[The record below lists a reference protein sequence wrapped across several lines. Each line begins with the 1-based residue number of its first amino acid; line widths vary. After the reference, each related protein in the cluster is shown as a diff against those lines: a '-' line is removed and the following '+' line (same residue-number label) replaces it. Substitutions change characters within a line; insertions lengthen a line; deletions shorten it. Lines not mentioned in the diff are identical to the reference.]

1 MKNRR
6 RPPPPQRG
14 TKTTRLRLTLRLK
27 DDTLQRPT
35 QEDIFEITHT
45 KLECFLTG
53 IRDINN
59 GGFSVTSDMQSTIDS
74 LVSPKGRQELA
85 KIKLAPVPSP
95 KITAERTVFIS
106 RLSRHVGDL
115 PAIEIQNEIIR
126 VNPNINNIQVHKIK
140 HYYHFIKVVCEDTE
154 TADAVNRDGLYA
166 FHTKIAASQ
175 CKKEQYTELKT
186 CFRCYK
192 FEEHFSSDC
201 KATQI
206 ICSEC
211 AQVGHTHRDCHA
223 VEKRC
228 INCPPRQNLHRTLAP
243 FCPVRKEAIAQKQQK
258 LQNANEIQNNQTY
271 ANIVKTTI
279 KETTPPTKPV
289 INLTQKHHLKYVILI
304 LEAHKASI
312 GDWRP
317 YNVILQ
323 ESLKANNIDAVI
335 PNRDSQK
342 IMDIYSNLKQKQKDH
357 VPEEFLCESSS
368 SSDESSDE
376 EELQPPQT
384 EDEAAPP
391 LTLEQSDNQKNGKGR
406 KIPTINI
413 SPL

>member
-6 RPPPPQRG
+6 RAPPQG
-14 TKTTRLRLTLRLK
+14 GAKTTRLRLTLRLK

-35 QEDIFEITHT
+35 HEDIFEITHT
-45 KLECFLTG
+45 KLDCFLTG

-85 KIKLAPVPSP
+85 KINLAPVPSP
-95 KITAERTVFIS
+95 KITAEMTVFTS
-106 RLSRHVGDL
+106 RLSRHSGDR

-126 VNPNINNIQVHKIK
+126 ANPNINNIQVHKIK
-140 HYYHFIKVVCEDTE
+140 HYYHIIKVVYEDTE
-154 TADAVNRDGLYA
+154 TADAFIRDGLYA

-192 FEEHFSSDC
+192 LEDHFSSDC

-211 AQVGHTHRDCHA
+211 AQIDHTHRDCHA

-228 INCPPRQNLHRTLAP
+228 LNCPPGQNFHRTLAP
-243 FCPVRKEAIAQKQQK
+243 FCPVRKEAITQKQQK
-258 LQNANEIQNNQTY
+258 LQNASEIQNNQTY

-289 INLTQKHHLKYVILI
+289 INLTEKHHLKYVILI
-304 LEAHKASI
+304 LEAHIASI
-312 GDWRP
+312 GNGRP

-335 PNRDSQK
+335 PNRD
-342 IMDIYSNLKQKQKDH
+342 
-357 VPEEFLCESSS
+357 
-368 SSDESSDE
+368 
-376 EELQPPQT
+376 
-384 EDEAAPP
+384 
-391 LTLEQSDNQKNGKGR
+391 
-406 KIPTINI
+406 
-413 SPL
+413 